1 MAGDT
6 PIPLSYGCKT
16 GAEFFA
22 SVEKSELTNTDL
34 AALFGVT
41 RSTIYAWINARELP
55 YKGAY
60 SLYLLD
66 RAIKD
71 GKLPL
76 KDRFTSKWERL
87 KAIKSYLFV

>member
-1 MAGDT
+1 MAGGS

-22 SVEKSELTNTDL
+22 SVEKSELTITDL
-34 AALFGVT
+34 AELFGVT
-41 RSTIYAWINARELP
+41 RRTIYAWINARELP
-55 YKGAY
+55 YKGCY

-66 RAIKD
+66 RAIEN

-76 KDRFTSKWERL
+76 ADKFTSKWERL
-87 KAIKSYLFV
+87 KAIKSYLFT